1 MPEVSVIVHL
11 EGGRERAR
19 RCLEALAGLAEE
31 PSFEAV
37 IVDDASP
44 DLGELLGGLSGDVKV
59 LRRERREGFLACA
72 IAGADAASGEVLVL
86 LRDAPLLDEGVLGAL
101 VEALADPTCA
111 GAATVAPEDLVKN
124 LKNSSIEGGTSGAAD
139 GNGAASPRP
148 VPWKAPSV
156 IAAAAPTTPSDADS
170 TAPPLG
176 IAVPTD
182 AEDAL
187 AVPLPHPTAAH
198 ALALRRSDADCLRA
212 ALGAPADLE
221 LAAVC
226 VELSRRGRVLSI
238 PTALAVPARGAIA
251 ARRAPGDVA
260 ELTVVIPTLD
270 ATSARVRAC
279 LAAIAAN
286 TSAPHQVVLVDNGS
300 PPQGFAAPVNAGLR
314 AVDTPYAV
322 VMNDDVEVMEGWW
335 EPLRAALDAGAAV
348 AFPLTIDGVMRE
360 DFAAWCFGLSA
371 ATIADM
377 SHAPGEFF
385 DPALRIWFQ
394 DSDLLVR
401 LRAIGRPPLLVRA
414 SRIRHSLS
422 ATVRSE
428 DPALRAWI
436 EATIAADRAAFERK
450 HPAVSVI

>member
-1 MPEVSVIVHL
+1 MAAVSLIVHL

-59 LRRERREGFLACA
+59 LRRDRREGFLACA
-72 IAGADAASGEVLVL
+72 IVGAEAASAEVLVL
-86 LRDAPLLDEGVLGAL
+86 LRDAPLLDAGALGPL
-101 VEALADPTCA
+101 VEALAEPDCA
-111 GAATVAPEDLVKN
+111 GAAAIAPED
-124 LKNSSIEGGTSGAAD
+124 
-139 GNGAASPRP
+139 
-148 VPWKAPSV
+148 
-156 IAAAAPTTPSDADS
+156 AAAPFD
-170 TAPPLG
+170 G
-176 IAVPTD
+176 G
-182 AEDAL
+182 AERVGPGESA
-187 AVPLPHPTAAH
+187 AHPTATL
-198 ALALRRSDADCLRA
+198 ALALRRSDARSVRG

-226 VELSRRGRVLSI
+226 MELSRRGRVVSV
-238 PTALAVPARGAIA
+238 PAALAAPARAA
-251 ARRAPGDVA
+251 VSARRAPGEPA

-270 ATSARVRAC
+270 ATAPRVRAC

-314 AVDTPYAV
+314 SVDTPYAV

-335 EPLRAALDAGAAV
+335 EPLRAALDEGTAV
-348 AFPLTIDGVMRE
+348 AFPRTIDGAMRE
-360 DFAAWCFGLSA
+360 DFAAWCFGLTA
-371 ATIADM
+371 ATVAEM
-377 SHAPGEFF
+377 SHAPSEFF
-385 DPALRIWFQ
+385 DPSMRVWFQ

-401 LRAIGRPPLLVRA
+401 LREIGRPPLLVRA
-414 SRIRHSLS
+414 SHIRHALS

-428 DPALRAWI
+428 DPSLRAWI

-450 HPAVSVI
+450 HPAVSLV

>member
-1 MPEVSVIVHL
+1 MPAVSLIVHL

-19 RCLEALAGLAEE
+19 RCLEALAGLADE

-59 LRRERREGFLACA
+59 LRKPRREGFLACA
-72 IAGADAASGEVLVL
+72 IAGAEAASSEVLVL
-86 LRDAPLLDEGVLGAL
+86 LRDTPLLDEGALGPLVGAL
-101 VEALADPTCA
+101 ANPD
-111 GAATVAPEDLVKN
+111 
-124 LKNSSIEGGTSGAAD
+124 
-139 GNGAASPRP
+139 
-148 VPWKAPSV
+148 
-156 IAAAAPTTPSDADS
+156 IAAAAGHPSGATAVGDA
-170 TAPPLG
+170 
-176 IAVPTD
+176 
-182 AEDAL
+182 
-187 AVPLPHPTAAH
+187 LPHPVSTN
-198 ALALRRSDADCLRA
+198 ALALRRSDTDCLRA
-212 ALGAPADLE
+212 PLGTPAELE

-226 VELSRRGRVLSI
+226 MELGQRGRVVSV
-238 PTALAVPARGAIA
+238 PAALATPARAAVA
-251 ARRAPGDVA
+251 ARRAPGEPA

-270 ATSARVRAC
+270 AAAPRVRAC
-279 LAAIAAN
+279 LAAIALN
-286 TSAPHQVVLVDNGS
+286 TPASHQVVLVDNGS

-335 EPLRAALDAGAAV
+335 EPLRAALDEGAAV
-348 AFPLTIDGVMRE
+348 AFPLTIDGAMRD

-371 ATIADM
+371 ETIAAM

-401 LRAIGRPPLLVRA
+401 LREIGRPPLLVRA
-414 SRIRHSLS
+414 SHIRHALS

-436 EATIAADRAAFERK
+436 EATITADRAAFERK
-450 HPAVSVI
+450 HPTVSVV

>member
-1 MPEVSVIVHL
+1 MPAVSLIVHL

-72 IAGADAASGEVLVL
+72 IAGAEAASAEILVL
-86 LRDAPLLDEGVLGAL
+86 LRDAPLLDPNALGAL
-101 VEALADPTCA
+101 VDALADPDIS
-111 GAATVAPEDLVKN
+111 AT
-124 LKNSSIEGGTSGAAD
+124 SAAD
-139 GNGAASPRP
+139 G
-148 VPWKAPSV
+148 
-156 IAAAAPTTPSDADS
+156 
-170 TAPPLG
+170 
-176 IAVPTD
+176 
-182 AEDAL
+182 
-187 AVPLPHPTAAH
+187 HPTGTH
-198 ALALRRSDADCLRA
+198 ALALRHGDLDSLRA
-212 ALGAPADLE
+212 ALGAPAEME
-221 LAAVC
+221 LPAVC
-226 VELSRRGRVLSI
+226 VELSRRGRVVSI
-238 PTALAVPARGAIA
+238 PAALATPARSAVA
-251 ARRAPGDVA
+251 ARRTPGEVA
-260 ELTVVIPTLD
+260 ELTIVVPTLD
-270 ATSARVRAC
+270 ATSARVRSC

-286 TSAPHQVVLVDNGS
+286 TPAPHQVVLVDNGS

-335 EPLRAALDAGAAV
+335 EPLRTALDEGAAV
-348 AFPLTIDGVMRE
+348 AFPLTIDGVMRD
-360 DFAAWCFGLSA
+360 DFAAWCFGLGA
-371 ATIADM
+371 ATIAEM

-414 SRIRHSLS
+414 SHIRHALS

-450 HPAVSVI
+450 HPAVGVV

>member
-1 MPEVSVIVHL
+1 MAAVSLIVHL

-44 DLGELLGGLSGDVKV
+44 DLGELLGGLSGDVTV
-59 LRRERREGFLACA
+59 LRRDRREGFLACA
-72 IAGADAASGEVLVL
+72 IVGAEAAGAETLVL
-86 LRDAPLLDEGVLGAL
+86 LRDAPLLAKGALGPL
-101 VEALADPTCA
+101 VEALANPD
-111 GAATVAPEDLVKN
+111 
-124 LKNSSIEGGTSGAAD
+124 
-139 GNGAASPRP
+139 
-148 VPWKAPSV
+148 
-156 IAAAAPTTPSDADS
+156 IAAAAGHPSVA
-170 TAPPLG
+170 TAVG
-176 IAVPTD
+176 DV
-182 AEDAL
+182 
-187 AVPLPHPTAAH
+187 LPHPVSTH
-198 ALALRRSDADCLRA
+198 ALALRRSDTDCLRA
-212 ALGAPADLE
+212 PLGAAAELE

-226 VELSRRGRVLSI
+226 MELGQRGRVISV
-238 PTALAVPARGAIA
+238 PAALAAPARAAVA
-251 ARRAPGDVA
+251 ARRAPGEPA

-270 ATSARVRAC
+270 ATAPRVRAC

-314 AVDTPYAV
+314 SVDTAYAV

-335 EPLRAALDAGAAV
+335 EPLRSALDQGAAV
-348 AFPLTIDGVMRE
+348 VFPQTIDGVMRE

-371 ATIADM
+371 ETIAAM

-385 DPALRIWFQ
+385 DPSLRIWFQ
-394 DSDLLVR
+394 DTDLLVR
-401 LRAIGRPPLLVRA
+401 LRRLGRPPLLVRA
-414 SRIRHSLS
+414 SHIRHALS

-450 HPAVSVI
+450 HPAVSFV

>member
-1 MPEVSVIVHL
+1 MPAVSLIVHL

-19 RCLEALAGLAEE
+19 RCLEALAGLADE

-59 LRRERREGFLACA
+59 LRKPRREGFLACA
-72 IAGADAASGEVLVL
+72 IAGAEAASSGVLVL
-86 LRDAPLLDEGVLGAL
+86 LRDTPLLDEGALGPLVGAL
-101 VEALADPTCA
+101 ANPD
-111 GAATVAPEDLVKN
+111 
-124 LKNSSIEGGTSGAAD
+124 
-139 GNGAASPRP
+139 
-148 VPWKAPSV
+148 
-156 IAAAAPTTPSDADS
+156 IAAAAGHPSGATAVGDA
-170 TAPPLG
+170 
-176 IAVPTD
+176 
-182 AEDAL
+182 
-187 AVPLPHPTAAH
+187 LPHPVSTH
-198 ALALRRSDADCLRA
+198 ALALRRSDTDCLRA
-212 ALGAPADLE
+212 PLGTPAELE

-226 VELSRRGRVLSI
+226 MELGQRGRVISVAA
-238 PTALAVPARGAIA
+238 ALAAPAGAA
-251 ARRAPGDVA
+251 VTARRAPGELA

-270 ATSARVRAC
+270 ATAPRVRAC
-279 LAAIAAN
+279 LAAIALN
-286 TSAPHQVVLVDNGS
+286 TPAPHQVVLVDNGS

-335 EPLRAALDAGAAV
+335 EPLRAALDEGAAV
-348 AFPLTIDGVMRE
+348 AFPLTIDGVMRD

-371 ATIADM
+371 KTIAAM
-377 SHAPGEFF
+377 SHGPGEFF

-401 LRAIGRPPLLVRA
+401 LREIGRPPLLVRA
-414 SRIRHSLS
+414 SHIRHALS
-422 ATVRSE
+422 ATLRSE

-450 HPAVSVI
+450 HPAVSVV

>member
-1 MPEVSVIVHL
+1 MPAVSLIVHL

-19 RCLEALAGLAEE
+19 RCLEALAGLADE

-44 DLGELLGGLSGDVKV
+44 DLGGLLGGLSGDVKV

-72 IAGADAASGEVLVL
+72 IAGADAASSEVLVL
-86 LRDAPLLDEGVLGAL
+86 LRDAPLLDEGALGPLIGAL
-101 VEALADPTCA
+101 ANPD
-111 GAATVAPEDLVKN
+111 
-124 LKNSSIEGGTSGAAD
+124 
-139 GNGAASPRP
+139 
-148 VPWKAPSV
+148 
-156 IAAAAPTTPSDADS
+156 IAAAAGHPSGATDGVGDA
-170 TAPPLG
+170 
-176 IAVPTD
+176 
-182 AEDAL
+182 
-187 AVPLPHPTAAH
+187 LPHPVSTH
-198 ALALRRSDADCLRA
+198 ALALRRSDLDCLRA
-212 ALGAPADLE
+212 PLGTPPELE

-226 VELSRRGRVLSI
+226 MELGQRGRVVSV
-238 PTALAVPARGAIA
+238 PAALAAPAAA
-251 ARRAPGDVA
+251 AVTARRAPGEAA

-270 ATSARVRAC
+270 ATAPRVRAC
-279 LAAIAAN
+279 LAAIALN
-286 TSAPHQVVLVDNGS
+286 TPAPHQVVLVDNGS

-335 EPLRAALDAGAAV
+335 EPLRAALDGGASV
-348 AFPLTIDGVMRE
+348 AFPLTIDGVMRD
-360 DFAAWCFGLSA
+360 DFAAWCFGLTD
-371 ATIADM
+371 ATIAAM

-401 LRAIGRPPLLVRA
+401 LRRIGRPPLLVRA
-414 SRIRHSLS
+414 SHIRHALS

-450 HPAVSVI
+450 HPAVSVV